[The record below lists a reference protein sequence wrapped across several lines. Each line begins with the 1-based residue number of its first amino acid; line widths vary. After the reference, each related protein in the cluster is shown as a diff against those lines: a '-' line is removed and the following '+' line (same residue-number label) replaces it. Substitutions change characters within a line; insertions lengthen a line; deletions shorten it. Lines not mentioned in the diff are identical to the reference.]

1 MSMSLYSREMR
12 EAIEEM
18 IEEHVENC
26 RNKPPVDGEHTL
38 FVKRLI
44 KFFRYGKPKKLN
56 KYENNA

>member
-1 MSMSLYSREMR
+1 MSMALYSREMR

-26 RNKPPVDGEHTL
+26 RNKPPVDGEHAL
-38 FVKRLI
+38 LVKRVI
-44 KFFRYGKPKKLN
+44 KFLRYGRPKKLN